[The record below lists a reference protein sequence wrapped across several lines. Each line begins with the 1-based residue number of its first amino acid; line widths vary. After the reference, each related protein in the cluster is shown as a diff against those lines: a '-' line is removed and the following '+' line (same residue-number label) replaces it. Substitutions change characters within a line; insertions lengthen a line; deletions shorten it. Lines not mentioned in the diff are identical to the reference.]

1 MLTLNVQLDNR
12 VFVVT
17 GGARGL
23 GLTLA
28 EALVEAGGHGE
39 HIFRFIALTTGRLA
53 LPLRIPI
60 KMTVALMNT

>member
-1 MLTLNVQLDNR
+1 MAERTNIGCIQLDGK

-28 EALVEAGGHGE
+28 EALVEGGGHGMVDILVTYIDADE
-39 HIFRFIALTTGRLA
+39 SQYTVLTG
-53 LPLRIPI
+53 
-60 KMTVALMNT
+60 